1 MKLMPVT
8 LLTTAFLLLSLP
20 AYAANGVSVR
30 LSVDQSEIDTALAG
44 ARTPQEAARLF
55 AKLVTP
61 AIGQAVAE
69 ALQQTLA
76 RTQAATDDF
85 NNSQSMFGASATSLR
100 LTPTEPNRLTPPD
113 SVNPAPTPVDG
124 DDVNNND
131 PQSPI
136 AGWPDIILQNGLL
149 MELHWPSPGLAGS
162 GNLPVVVVQAPT
174 AFVSSQGPLTISVT
188 GTF

>member
-1 MKLMPVT
+1 MKLFPVT
-8 LLTTAFLLLSLP
+8 IVATVLLLSFP
-20 AYAANGVSVR
+20 VHAANGVSVR
-30 LSVDQSEIDTALAG
+30 LSVDQSDIDSALAT

-69 ALQQTLA
+69 ALQQVLA
-76 RTQAATDDF
+76 RTQAATD
-85 NNSQSMFGASATSLR
+85 NSQDMFGASANALR
-100 LTPTEPNRLTPPD
+100 LTPTQPNRLTPPD
-113 SVNPAPTPVDG
+113 SVNPAPTPVDE
-124 DDVNNND
+124 DDVNNAD
-131 PQSPI
+131 PQAPI

-149 MELHWPSPGLAGS
+149 MELHWPSPGLAAS
-162 GNLPVVVVQAPT
+162 GNLPVVVVQAPI

>member
-85 NNSQSMFGASATSLR
+85 NNSQSMFGASASSLR
-100 LTPTEPNRLTPPD
+100 LTPTEL
-113 SVNPAPTPVDG
+113 NPAPTPVDG

-174 AFVSSQGPLTISVT
+174 PFVSSQGPLTVSVT